1 MVEKGLVR
9 EESNVENN
17 DIYQED
23 PDEATVEKI
32 TQTTRRRR
40 KKGWSIFKAKETEH
54 LRFFLRASLKPP
66 KTQAEVAL
74 DEDKPNI
81 EYFKEEN
88 EVVVTDR
95 EEPNEGETKDV
106 ENSNNS
112 TR

>member
-1 MVEKGLVR
+1 MKLLQRRLHKPRAEEEKRVGLSSR
-9 EESNVENN
+9 
-17 DIYQED
+17 
-23 PDEATVEKI
+23 PK
-32 TQTTRRRR
+32 RP
-40 KKGWSIFKAKETEH
+40 SI
-54 LRFFLRASLKPP
+54 LGFFEGLSKPP